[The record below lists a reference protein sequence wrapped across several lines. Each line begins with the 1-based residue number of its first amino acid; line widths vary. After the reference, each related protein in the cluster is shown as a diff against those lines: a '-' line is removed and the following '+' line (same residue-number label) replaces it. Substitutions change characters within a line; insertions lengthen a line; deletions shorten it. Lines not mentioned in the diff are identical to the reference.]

1 MLEYLYSVKLPDP
14 LYFFFFSNA
23 VYQVA
28 TGLLRKEYWA
38 LVVVF
43 DHFKSCCCEIVCY
56 ISQNVLVKNNVSV
69 DRED

>member
-28 TGLLRKEYWA
+28 TSLLRKEY
-38 LVVVF
+38 
-43 DHFKSCCCEIVCY
+43 
-56 ISQNVLVKNNVSV
+56 
-69 DRED
+69 